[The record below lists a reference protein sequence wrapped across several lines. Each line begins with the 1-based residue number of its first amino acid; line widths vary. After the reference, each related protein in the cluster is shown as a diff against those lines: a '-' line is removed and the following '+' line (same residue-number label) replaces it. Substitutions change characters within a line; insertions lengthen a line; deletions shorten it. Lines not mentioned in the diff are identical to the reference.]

1 MKMAGQHGAAKD
13 QQQDT
18 AGAPFVPAIFCSYIS
33 PRTDRPTD
41 WRGSGNC
48 CTSVILPSK
57 SEKNNRINCRS
68 IKIQTS
74 KGGETISQQP
84 LPTHIPLSPVSQPTD
99 SYPVKRQSS

>member
-41 WRGSGNC
+41 RPTGEGVA
-48 CTSVILPSK
+48 TAALP
-57 SEKNNRINCRS
+57 
-68 IKIQTS
+68 
-74 KGGETISQQP
+74 
-84 LPTHIPLSPVSQPTD
+84 
-99 SYPVKRQSS
+99 